1 MNRERCEGWGLAGAA
16 AVVAGVF
23 AYSHGPII
31 WKLAQET
38 LFYADFAGLRELLG
52 RCSAPGGLLDW
63 LARGVHV
70 TGLGGVWW
78 LFYMIAAA
86 GTILLW
92 RHVFKTQRGGPLAA
106 LSFPA
111 ALLCV
116 YPALLAGT
124 AVWMLDDPS
133 AGFRNTFG
141 LWTAM
146 GVYVLGR
153 STRRW
158 AAAVAAVLLFPW
170 FGIYPI
176 LGAVAASVWCLPLLL
191 LPACVAPFYNDL
203 AVGELYLRS
212 GAVLDRLRFCPLNVW
227 TAGAFACFFLAV
239 AAERFR
245 WAEKANGVRLLAKPR
260 MRYVFLAVVLAAV
273 AAGVWASRLRPD
285 LRGQFTRERAV
296 VECRWR
302 DVLEVPPYNGNALR
316 MESAYR
322 ILALQRLDMLPQHLF
337 DEPLWST
344 HDSTD
349 AQEDL
354 MDGHELLFA
363 YGLLLPARRYL
374 FETMATKRWMPRHF
388 EVLGDIALLFG
399 ENALAER
406 NYKLMLRCPY
416 YRDAAKARLALLNAE
431 KPALPADLEQVAN
444 MARTLMQMLKD
455 EKVEFFDVQQN
466 AEQLVYSHFVS
477 VKNCDAQIARFCIAC
492 MLLEKKHAMLAL
504 NEGLLAEMF
513 GSAGNVPASVQQALI
528 VAGKQSTLVSPVV
541 MQQAV
546 MYQADARRAMS
557 GALAQDVFLSRWA
570 TSYFFYNE
578 FVK

>member
-52 RCSAPGGLLDW
+52 PCSAPGGLLDW

-78 LFYMIAAA
+78 LFYVIAAA

-153 STRRW
+153 STRR
-158 AAAVAAVLLFPW
+158 AVLLFPW

-191 LPACVAPFYNDL
+191 LPACAAPFYNDL

-212 GAVLDRLRFCPLNVW
+212 GAVFDRLRFCPLNVW
-227 TAGAFACFFLAV
+227 TAGAFACFFLAA

-388 EVLGDIALLFG
+388 QVLGDIALLFG

-444 MARTLMQMLKD
+444 MARTLMQMLKE

-477 VKNCDAQIARFCIAC
+477 VKNCDAPTARFCIAC
-492 MLLEKKHAMLAL
+492 MQLEKKHAMLAL
-504 NEGLLAEMF
+504 NERLLTEMF

-528 VAGKQSTLVSPVV
+528 VAGKQSALVSPVV
-541 MQQAV
+541 MQQAM

-557 GALAQDVFLSRWA
+557 GALAQDAFLSRWA

>member
-1 MNRERCEGWGLAGAA
+1 
-16 AVVAGVF
+16 
-23 AYSHGPII
+23 
-31 WKLAQET
+31 
-38 LFYADFAGLRELLG
+38 
-52 RCSAPGGLLDW
+52 
-63 LARGVHV
+63 
-70 TGLGGVWW
+70 
-78 LFYMIAAA
+78 MIKD
-86 GTILLW
+86 I
-92 RHVFKTQRGGPLAA
+92 
-106 LSFPA
+106 LSFYTP
-111 ALLCV
+111 
-116 YPALLAGT
+116 
-124 AVWMLDDPS
+124 
-133 AGFRNTFG
+133 
-141 LWTAM
+141 
-146 GVYVLGR
+146 
-153 STRRW
+153 
-158 AAAVAAVLLFPW
+158 
-170 FGIYPI
+170 
-176 LGAVAASVWCLPLLL
+176 
-191 LPACVAPFYNDL
+191 
-203 AVGELYLRS
+203 
-212 GAVLDRLRFCPLNVW
+212 
-227 TAGAFACFFLAV
+227 
-239 AAERFR
+239 
-245 WAEKANGVRLLAKPR
+245 
-260 MRYVFLAVVLAAV
+260 VVLAAV

-388 EVLGDIALLFG
+388 QVLGDIALLFG

-444 MARTLMQMLKD
+444 MARTLMQMLKE

-477 VKNCDAQIARFCIAC
+477 VKNCDAPTARFCIAC
-492 MLLEKKHAMLAL
+492 MQLEKKHAMLAL
-504 NEGLLAEMF
+504 NERLLAEMF

-528 VAGKQSTLVSPVV
+528 VAGKQSALVSPVV
-541 MQQAV
+541 MQQAM

-557 GALAQDVFLSRWA
+557 GALAQDAFLSRWA

>member
-1 MNRERCEGWGLAGAA
+1 VLAGAA
-16 AVVAGVF
+16 AVVAGAL
-23 AYSHGPII
+23 AYLHGPII
-31 WKLAQET
+31 WKLAQQT

-52 RCSAPGGLLDW
+52 SYAVPGGLLDW
-63 LARGVHV
+63 LARGVQV

-78 LFYMIAAA
+78 MFYALAA
-86 GTILLW
+86 GVTVLLW
-92 RHVFKTQRGGPLAA
+92 RLVFRDQRESPLAV

-111 ALLCV
+111 ALLCI

-133 AGFRNTFG
+133 SGFRNAFG

-158 AAAVAAVLLFPW
+158 IAAVASILLFPW
-170 FGIYPI
+170 FGVYPF

-191 LPACVAPFYNDL
+191 LPACATPFYNDI
-203 AVGELYLRS
+203 AVAEMYLRC
-212 GAVLDRLRFCPLNVW
+212 GAVVDRLRFCSLNVW
-227 TAGAFACFFLAV
+227 TVGAFACFFLA
-239 AAERFR
+239 AAADRFR
-245 WAEKANGVRLLAKPR
+245 WAERVKRVRLFEKSR
-260 MRYVFLAVVLAAV
+260 MTEAFFAV
-273 AAGVWASRLRPD
+273 ALLVVVAGVLDSRPRPD
-285 LRGQFTRERAV
+285 LRGQFVRERAV
-296 VECRWR
+296 VEGRWR
-302 DVLEVPPYNGNALR
+302 DVLSVAPSNGNALR

-363 YGLLLPARRYL
+363 YGLFLPARRYL
-374 FETMATKRWMPRHF
+374 FETMSTKRWVPRHF
-388 EVLGDIALLFG
+388 QVLGDIALLFG

-406 NYKLMLRCPY
+406 NYRLMLRCPY
-416 YRDAAKARLALLNAE
+416 YRDAAKSRLAVLAAE
-431 KPALPADLEQVAN
+431 KPSLPKDLESAAN
-444 MARTLMQMLKD
+444 CARTLMQMLKD
-455 EKVEFFDVQQN
+455 EKVEFFDVRQN

-477 VKNCDAQIARFCIAC
+477 VKKCDTSIARFCFSC
-492 MLLEKKHAMLAL
+492 MLLEKKHSMVAMNDRML
-504 NEGLLAEMF
+504 GEMF
-513 GSAGNVPASVQQALI
+513 GSPADVPACVQQALL
-528 VAGKQSTLVSPVV
+528 VAGGKSSLVSPVV
-541 MQQAV
+541 MQQAM
-546 MYQADARRAMS
+546 MYQADAKRAMA

-570 TSYFFYNE
+570 ASYFFYNE

>member
-52 RCSAPGGLLDW
+52 PCSAPGGLLDW

-153 STRRW
+153 SMRRW

-212 GAVLDRLRFCPLNVW
+212 GAVFDRLRFCPLNVW
-227 TAGAFACFFLAV
+227 TAGAFACFFLAA

-245 WAEKANGVRLLAKPR
+245 WAEKTNGVRLLAKPR
-260 MRYVFLAVVLAAV
+260 MRYGFLAVVLAAV

-388 EVLGDIALLFG
+388 QVLGDIALLFG

-431 KPALPADLEQVAN
+431 KPALPADL
-444 MARTLMQMLKD
+444 MQMLKE

-477 VKNCDAQIARFCIAC
+477 VKNCDAPTARFCIAC
-492 MLLEKKHAMLAL
+492 MQLEKKHAMLAL
-504 NEGLLAEMF
+504 NERLLAEMF